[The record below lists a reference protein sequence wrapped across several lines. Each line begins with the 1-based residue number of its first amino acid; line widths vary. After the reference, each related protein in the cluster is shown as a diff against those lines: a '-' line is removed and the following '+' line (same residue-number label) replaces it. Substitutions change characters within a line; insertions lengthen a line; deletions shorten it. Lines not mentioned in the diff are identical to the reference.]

1 MKIESKYEIGTE
13 FWVIYNR
20 SNGGLEIYKDKI
32 KEIVVLSDGIEYIGE
47 DTLDGVREEDIIID
61 DKDILYE
68 AMNRMVGE
76 LVDTP
81 LVLHGGSGLSDND
94 FKATIENGIS
104 KIIFYIA
111 FAHFFIYNNKKYKF
125 M

>member
-13 FWVIYNR
+13 FWIIYNK
-20 SNGGLEIYKDKI
+20 SNGVLEVYKDKI
-32 KEIVVLSDGIEYIGE
+32 KEIVVLENGIIEYIGE

-76 LVDTP
+76 
-81 LVLHGGSGLSDND
+81 
-94 FKATIENGIS
+94 
-104 KIIFYIA
+104 
-111 FAHFFIYNNKKYKF
+111 
-125 M
+125 

>member
-13 FWVIYNR
+13 FWVIYKEGR
-20 SNGGLEIYKDKI
+20 GIVVYKDKI

-47 DTLDGVREEDIIID
+47 DTLDGVREENIIID

-76 LVDTP
+76 
-81 LVLHGGSGLSDND
+81 
-94 FKATIENGIS
+94 
-104 KIIFYIA
+104 
-111 FAHFFIYNNKKYKF
+111 
-125 M
+125 

>member
-13 FWVIYNR
+13 FWVIYKEGR
-20 SNGGLEIYKDKI
+20 GIVVYKDKI
-32 KEIVVLSDGIEYIGE
+32 REIVVLRDGIEYIGE

-76 LVDTP
+76 
-81 LVLHGGSGLSDND
+81 
-94 FKATIENGIS
+94 I
-104 KIIFYIA
+104 
-111 FAHFFIYNNKKYKF
+111 
-125 M
+125 

>member
-13 FWVIYNR
+13 FWIIYKKE
-20 SNGGLEIYKDKI
+20 NGGLEIYKDKI
-32 KEIVVLSDGIEYIGE
+32 KEIVILSDGIEYIGE

-76 LVDTP
+76 
-81 LVLHGGSGLSDND
+81 
-94 FKATIENGIS
+94 
-104 KIIFYIA
+104 
-111 FAHFFIYNNKKYKF
+111 
-125 M
+125 

>member
-13 FWVIYNR
+13 FWVIYKEA
-20 SNGGLEIYKDKI
+20 GGIVVYKDKI

-47 DTLDGVREEDIIID
+47 DTLDGVREENIIID

-76 LVDTP
+76 
-81 LVLHGGSGLSDND
+81 
-94 FKATIENGIS
+94 
-104 KIIFYIA
+104 
-111 FAHFFIYNNKKYKF
+111 
-125 M
+125 

>member
-13 FWVIYNR
+13 FWVIYKEGR
-20 SNGGLEIYKDKI
+20 GIVVYKDKI
-32 KEIVVLSDGIEYIGE
+32 KEIVVLRDGIEYIGE

-76 LVDTP
+76 
-81 LVLHGGSGLSDND
+81 
-94 FKATIENGIS
+94 I
-104 KIIFYIA
+104 
-111 FAHFFIYNNKKYKF
+111 
-125 M
+125 